1 MPKIIVTSTFR
12 KGGGAGRKGGAGGLL
27 KYMGTREGVE
37 KLPLSQANLPAT
49 KRQISLIESVIKRIP
64 EAVEYPEYH
73 EFLEAETKGN
83 ANTFLNAVIQQNED
97 AEKIG
102 KLVSYMAERPG
113 VVKLGK
119 HGLFSQTDE
128 PIDLDIA
135 AGEVANYEGYI
146 WTHIVSLHREDAE
159 RLGYNNAES
168 WKSLVRRNVTTIA
181 EAHKIPVSDL
191 QWYAAFH
198 DTGHHPHIHLMV
210 YSKCQEG
217 YLSKQSID
225 SLRSC
230 FGNDIFQQEQYHLF
244 QLQTGL
250 REDIKE
256 KSEQK
261 IHDLIALAEAEYTP
275 SDQLQFL
282 FVKLRK
288 QLDQHKGKKV
298 YGYLPKDIKATVNEI
313 VTHLSSE
320 PAIEQLYKEWNKVN
334 REKLSLYFENKEPTV
349 PLVDNKEFRSIKNMI
364 IKAALEMPTEMEL
377 QATAHPEATRAN
389 VQRKVQ
395 EGIGAETREDIHKEI
410 HSESCDGIPA
420 KIYPR
425 YHTEETESALP
436 VSASNSAEELKFA
449 EPRLSQDTFN
459 FEIHSHPLDP
469 SAAVA
474 AKGIIGALARLIGDK
489 CMARQLTLRGQIDHR
504 LKLKINEKKLAMGL
518 KIENTQ
524 KASYQTEEEYE
535 MSM

>member
-1 MPKIIVTSTFR
+1 MPKIIVTSTYC
-12 KGGGAGRKGGAGGLL
+12 KGGGAGKKGGAGGLL

-37 KLPLSQANLPAT
+37 KLPLSQTNAPAT
-49 KRQISLIESVIKRIP
+49 KQQKSLIEAVIKRIP
-64 EAVEYPEYH
+64 EAAQYQEYQEY
-73 EFLEAETKGN
+73 LETGTKGA
-83 ANTFLNAVIQQNED
+83 ANDFLNVVIQENEE

-119 HGLFSQTDE
+119 HGLFSQTDD
-128 PIDLDIA
+128 PIDLNKA
-135 AGEVANYEGYI
+135 AEEVSSHEGYI

-159 RLGYNNAES
+159 RLSYNNAEA

-181 EAHKIPVSDL
+181 EAHKIPLSDL
-191 QWYAAFH
+191 KWYAAFH

-210 YSKCQEG
+210 YSKGQEG

-261 IHDLIALAEAEYTP
+261 IRDLIAQAETESAPDE
-275 SDQLQFL
+275 QLQFL

-298 YGYLPKDIKATVNEI
+298 YGYLPKQIKATVNEI
-313 VTHLSSE
+313 VAQLSTE
-320 PAIEQLYKEWNKVN
+320 PAIAELYKEWNKVN
-334 REKLSLYFENKEPTV
+334 REKLSLYYENKDPTV

-364 IKAALEMPTEMEL
+364 IKAVMEL
-377 QATAHPEATRAN
+377 PPDVEIAHTSVSE
-389 VQRKVQ
+389 
-395 EGIGAETREDIHKEI
+395 EDNDDEPIQIRPRFYEEEPVLKIPLNPDSPPVVIHHKE
-410 HSESCDGIPA
+410 
-420 KIYPR
+420 
-425 YHTEETESALP
+425 P
-436 VSASNSAEELKFA
+436 VLHN
-449 EPRLSQDTFN
+449 TM
-459 FEIHSHPLDP
+459 
-469 SAAVA
+469 AVT
-474 AKGIIGALARLIGDK
+474 KGIIGALARLIGDK
-489 CMARQLTLRGQIDHR
+489 CMAHRQTLQGQIDRR
-504 LKLKINEKKLAMGL
+504 LKQQINEKKLAMGL
-518 KIENTQ
+518 KIQSTQ

-535 MSM
+535 QSM